1 MPNAPILLYPLER
14 PEIQRS
20 VLGVKA
26 WEYSQK
32 KWVKSP
38 VKFLAVKK
46 QLNQANE
53 LQLCFK
59 SR

>member
-1 MPNAPILLYPLER
+1 MPNAPILLYPPGKTRNPKVCFRGE
-14 PEIQRS
+14 
-20 VLGVKA
+20 A